1 MVFIIKLK
9 GKISMEKIFV
19 CLANSRK
26 TSGRCIAGKE
36 LINDAYGDW
45 IRPISER
52 NTHEISESDRLY
64 QDGNTAHVFDIIK
77 ITLKGKANHSS
88 QQENY
93 TIDDRFY
100 WSKIRQ
106 YSDSLDHLLDTPS
119 SLWQIGHS
127 SYNGIN
133 DRIPTTLITTAGP
146 SLYFIHP
153 TDVEIIV
160 RIEGAEFGNAKR
172 KVRTRFSYNGIDYLV
187 SVTDPEIERTYLSL
201 GEGNYQL
208 SEQCYMT
215 ISLGDAWEGYY
226 YKLAAGIFEVKE

>member
-1 MVFIIKLK
+1 MK
-9 GKISMEKIFV
+9 KIFV

-36 LINDAYGDW
+36 LINDTYGDW

-52 NTHEISESDRLY
+52 NTHEISELDRRY
-64 QDGNTAHVFDIIK
+64 QDGDTAHVFDIIE

-93 TIDDRFY
+93 TIDDRFC
-100 WSKIRQ
+100 WSKIGQ

-119 SLWQIGHS
+119 SLWQTGYS
-127 SYNGIN
+127 SSCGRN

-187 SVTDPEIERTYLSL
+187 SVTDPEVEKNYLSL
-201 GEGNYQL
+201 GEGIYRP
-208 SEQCYMT
+208 SGQCYMT
-215 ISLGDAWEGYY
+215 ISLGDAYNGYY
-226 YKLAAGIFEVKE
+226 YKLAAGIFEVTK